1 MIKQGAKKHRY
12 VSLLSV
18 LMVYFAGLALIAIG
32 IFLAA
37 FIYRMVENSKV
48 YEPNTSNNITYDL
61 FNLTNNFNSYILI
74 GSIFAIALMLI
85 FLLFRAIY
93 TLNHPT
99 TIMVTL
105 QYVNA
110 NGDMISITREVE
122 APQAKQTSLK
132 KVPTDRFQKLSL
144 LDKQYPKKEH
154 ITSTDGLT
162 LEYICRRFRSFASHI
177 EGNPLFYSIDDIRR
191 FVTSLGVSKII
202 VLQGMSGTGKTSL
215 PVAWGKFTKVP
226 TTVVPVQPMWKERSD
241 LIGYFNEFTGKFNES
256 MILEKLYE
264 ANKTDKMFLIVLDE
278 VNIARV
284 EYYFAEFLS
293 LLELPTVDER
303 ILEVTSSISRKDP
316 KDLKNGKLIL
326 QDNVYFIGTA
336 NNDDSTFAISDKV
349 YDRSMILNLDYRCD
363 PFIGEDDYEPIALS
377 NETFKTLINKA
388 KKEYALTK
396 RGRAHIREFDKYIQ
410 ETFSITFGNRIRR
423 QIEQFVP
430 IYIACGGTESEALD
444 DILSK
449 KVLRKLESQNPVY
462 MKSKSE
468 ELIAKLNEVF
478 GNGNMPNCEAF
489 IRRLANNG

>member
-1 MIKQGAKKHRY
+1 MNDFLFILDEFEEGGEEAVTGIAADGSFIDVFTSNVAIIIY
-12 VSLLSV
+12 VIV
-18 LMVYFAGLALIAIG
+18 FALAIIG
-32 IFLAA
+32 IAVL
-37 FIYRMVENSKV
+37 FIVNE
-48 YEPNTSNNITYDL
+48 T
-61 FNLTNNFNSYILI
+61 LTNEKVEKIEGTENTVFK
-74 GSIFAIALMLI
+74 GKHEPGEAK
-85 FLLFRAIY
+85 
-93 TLNHPT
+93 
-99 TIMVTL
+99 
-105 QYVNA
+105 
-110 NGDMISITREVE
+110 E
-122 APQAKQTSLK
+122 APAKEAPSAPK
-132 KVPTDRFQKLSL
+132 SSGKAAGDRFQKLSL

-154 ITSTDGLT
+154 ITSTEGLT

-191 FVTSLGVSKII
+191 FITSLGVSKIL

-264 ANKTDKMFLIVLDE
+264 ANKTDKIFLIVLDE

-363 PFIGEDDYEPIALS
+363 PFIGEDDYEPISLS
-377 NETFKTLINKA
+377 NETFKSLINKA

-478 GNGNMPNCEAF
+478 GNGNMPNCEAY